1 MAAVVALEGVL
12 RTETGDPIPE
22 GLKLFRTLAGN
33 YRVVISTDGTLAE
46 AEHWLK
52 QNMVFGYAEI
62 LGNETSQVDT
72 DQRTFHL
79 QHLLSRGRVELLVD
93 PDADRCR
100 AALEL
105 NVACLLYAAPK
116 FVRTRRPISSWTEIK
131 EQVDKQR
138 QAVADQ
144 LLKTYGSRWE

>member
-1 MAAVVALEGVL
+1 MTAVVALEGVI

-52 QNMVFGYAEI
+52 QNMVFGYADI
-62 LGNETSQVDT
+62 LGIETSFVGEDI
-72 DQRTFHL
+72 RTFHVK
-79 QHLLSRGRVELLVD
+79 HLLSGGRVELLVD
-93 PDADRCR
+93 PDADRC
-100 AALEL
+100 AKALEL

-116 FVRTRRPISSWTEIK
+116 FVRTRRPISSWTEIQ
-131 EQVDKQR
+131 EQVDKQK
-138 QAVADQ
+138 QAAADL